1 MLRNLQLS
9 TGLECVTI
17 CIPFLDGWRESP
29 ILHRIQ
35 PIGGDGKYKKAE
47 AKRDLYDQVSTKKD
61 SFPED
66 YGRMSSQLCGILQAS
81 HHAGRNTSHKIQP
94 IQTLKLSFWK
104 GVLPISINLLF
115 NHSSFNSFLISEI
128 QLIHL

>member
-1 MLRNLQLS
+1 MGS
-9 TGLECVTI
+9 I
-17 CIPFLDGWRESP
+17 
-29 ILHRIQ
+29 
-35 PIGGDGKYKKAE
+35 
-47 AKRDLYDQVSTKKD
+47 KRRKPRGIFIIKFITKKD

-66 YGRMSSQLCGILQAS
+66 YGRMSSQLCGILQAP

-104 GVLPISINLLF
+104 GVLPISINLPFF